1 MNVSV
6 FGLGYV
12 GCVTAGCLAARGHH
26 VVGVDVSPDKV
37 AMVNAGTS
45 PIVEPGLG
53 ELLAQVVRM
62 GRLTATTSA
71 AEALAATDLA
81 LVCVGTPDSRSG
93 RPNLDALTR
102 VASDIGAGLATR
114 DGKFVVVVR
123 STVLPGTIEG
133 VLMRAVCEAA
143 AGSRVQLTFASNP
156 EFMREGCSL
165 HDFDHPPFVLIGSE
179 DEETAS
185 AVAALYTDVSAP
197 VVQTTVRTAEMVKY
211 VCNAFHALKVCFS
224 NEIGDLCQALGAD
237 AHEVMRIFRL
247 DRKLNV
253 SEAYL
258 KPGFAF
264 GGSCLPKDVR
274 ALVAAARANDL
285 AVPLLSAVMPAN
297 DGQVA
302 RGLDAVLDTQKHR
315 IGIVGL
321 AFKPGTDDLRESP
334 MVALVERLIG
344 KGRDVRIFDPRVSMA
359 QLVGANKRFIETEI
373 PHIASLLCSSLDDLV
388 AHAEVLVFSAPG
400 PDADRALQLATAEHM
415 LLDLTRGMVCTWGGR
430 PWETTVSLA

>member
-1 MNVSV
+1 
-6 FGLGYV
+6 
-12 GCVTAGCLAARGHH
+12 
-26 VVGVDVSPDKV
+26 
-37 AMVNAGTS
+37 MVNAGKS

-53 ELLAQVVRM
+53 ELLDRVVKA
-62 GRLTATTSA
+62 GTLSATTSA
-71 AEALAATDLA
+71 GDAIAATDLA
-81 LVCVGTPDSRSG
+81 LICVGTPDSRSG
-93 RPNLDALTR
+93 RPNLDALSR
-102 VASDIGAGLATR
+102 VASDIGAALSGRQR
-114 DGKFVVVVR
+114 DFVVVVR

-133 VLMRAVCEAA
+133 VVMRAVQQSIGACS
-143 AGSRVQLTFASNP
+143 GRVTFASNP

-165 HDFDHPPFVLIGSE
+165 HDFDHPPFVLVGSN
-179 DEETAS
+179 DQQAGM
-185 AVAALYTDVSAP
+185 AVQSLYEGVSAP

-211 VCNAFHALKVCFS
+211 VSNAFHALKVCFS
-224 NEIGDLCQALGAD
+224 NEIGDLCQSLGAD
-237 AHEVMRIFRL
+237 AQDVMRIFRL

-297 DGQVA
+297 DGQVV

-359 QLVGANKRFIETEI
+359 RLVGANKRFIETEI
-373 PHIASLLCSSLDDLV
+373 PHIASLLCSRIDDLV
-388 AHAEVLVFSAPG
+388 SHAEVLVFSAPG
-400 PDADRALQLATAEHM
+400 PDADRALQLATPEHM
-415 LLDLTRGMVCTWGGR
+415 LLDLTRGMVCKWGGR
-430 PWETTVSLA
+430 PWETTASIAS

>member
-1 MNVSV
+1 M
-6 FGLGYV
+6 
-12 GCVTAGCLAARGHH
+12 
-26 VVGVDVSPDKV
+26 
-37 AMVNAGTS
+37 
-45 PIVEPGLG
+45 
-53 ELLAQVVRM
+53 
-62 GRLTATTSA
+62 
-71 AEALAATDLA
+71 
-81 LVCVGTPDSRSG
+81 SG
-93 RPNLDALTR
+93 RRWRCSRCTPRSRRRWCTR
-102 VASDIGAGLATR
+102 RCEPRKWS
-114 DGKFVVVVR
+114 
-123 STVLPGTIEG
+123 ST
-133 VLMRAVCEAA
+133 
-143 AGSRVQLTFASNP
+143 
-156 EFMREGCSL
+156 
-165 HDFDHPPFVLIGSE
+165 
-179 DEETAS
+179 
-185 AVAALYTDVSAP
+185 
-197 VVQTTVRTAEMVKY
+197 

-297 DGQVA
+297 DGQIV
-302 RGLDAVLDTQKHR
+302 RGLDEVLDTHKQR

-373 PHIASLLCSSLDDLV
+373 PHIASLLCSSVDDLV

-400 PDADRALQLATAEHM
+400 PGCGSRIATRHLRTDAARFDTRDGLQVGRSPVGNHGLHRFLTGTASVVLGLALVGSRIEPSGGTGSGRLRPMAARVPAPLRRPLSLLYRAPSQRATPAPLKRRSSRARRWTRRKW
-415 LLDLTRGMVCTWGGR
+415 LLTAT
-430 PWETTVSLA
+430 